1 MKEERE
7 KMKEK
12 IKIKTIVCCLMMTS
26 MLLGLGACNNEDDVM
41 EIFNNKTWKLVR
53 IATEKGK
60 EQFYQGLWSNESK
73 EEIDREL
80 NTFGA
85 EGNYTL
91 NFNCA
96 EVNGEVTGTVN
107 VHAVNSSINDAV
119 LKIDGKEHT
128 ISIKGKVIGT
138 ESDKLAKVF
147 INGIQNVFK
156 YEGDIHN
163 ITLYFKDGN
172 TTKVMGFTAR

>member
-1 MKEERE
+1 
-7 KMKEK
+7 MKEK

-60 EQFYQGLWSNESK
+60 EQF
-73 EEIDREL
+73 
-80 NTFGA
+80 
-85 EGNYTL
+85 YTL

>member
-1 MKEERE
+1 
-7 KMKEK
+7 MKEK

-80 NTFGA
+80 NTFRA

-107 VHAVNSSINDAV
+107 VHAVNSRINDAV
-119 LKIDGKEHT
+119 LKIEKLSVQKA
-128 ISIKGKVIGT
+128 ISWLKYSSTVYRMCSNTKGIYIILLFTSKT
-138 ESDKLAKVF
+138 EIQQKSWDLQPAKY
-147 INGIQNVFK
+147 N
-156 YEGDIHN
+156 
-163 ITLYFKDGN
+163 
-172 TTKVMGFTAR
+172 

>member
-1 MKEERE
+1 
-7 KMKEK
+7 MKEK

-26 MLLGLGACNNEDDVM
+26 MLLGLGACNKEDDVM

>member
-1 MKEERE
+1 MIPIDILNGVMISLKY
-7 KMKEK
+7 
-12 IKIKTIVCCLMMTS
+12 CL
-26 MLLGLGACNNEDDVM
+26 D
-41 EIFNNKTWKLVR
+41 
-53 IATEKGK
+53 IANHHWPRPKVVSGE
-60 EQFYQGLWSNESK
+60 
-73 EEIDREL
+73 
-80 NTFGA
+80 
-85 EGNYTL
+85 
-91 NFNCA
+91 
-96 EVNGEVTGTVN
+96 NG
-107 VHAVNSSINDAV
+107 
-119 LKIDGKEHT
+119 GKEHT

>member
-1 MKEERE
+1 
-7 KMKEK
+7 MKEK

-73 EEIDREL
+73 E
-80 NTFGA
+80 
-85 EGNYTL
+85 GNYTL

-147 INGIQNVFK
+147 INGV
-156 YEGDIHN
+156 
-163 ITLYFKDGN
+163 
-172 TTKVMGFTAR
+172 

>member
-1 MKEERE
+1 
-7 KMKEK
+7 MKEK
-12 IKIKTIVCCLMMTS
+12 IKIKKIVCCLMMTS

-73 EEIDREL
+73 EEIDR
-80 NTFGA
+80 
-85 EGNYTL
+85 
-91 NFNCA
+91 A

>member
-1 MKEERE
+1 
-7 KMKEK
+7 MKEK

-41 EIFNNKTWKLVR
+41 EIFNNKTWKLSR

-60 EQFYQGLWSNESK
+60 EQFYQGLWNNEA
-73 EEIDREL
+73 EEKASREL
-80 NTFGA
+80 LKTD
-85 EGNYTL
+85 GNFTL

-96 EVNGEVTGTVN
+96 EVNGEVTGTVSA
-107 VHAVNSSINDAV
+107 HAVKSSIDDAT

-128 ISIKGKVIGT
+128 INISGKVIGT

-147 INGIQNVFK
+147 INGVLNVFK

-163 ITLYFKDGN
+163 LTLYFKDGN

>member
-1 MKEERE
+1 M
-7 KMKEK
+7 
-12 IKIKTIVCCLMMTS
+12 
-26 MLLGLGACNNEDDVM
+26 
-41 EIFNNKTWKLVR
+41 
-53 IATEKGK
+53 
-60 EQFYQGLWSNESK
+60 
-73 EEIDREL
+73 
-80 NTFGA
+80 
-85 EGNYTL
+85 
-91 NFNCA
+91 
-96 EVNGEVTGTVN
+96 NGEVTGTVN

-147 INGIQNVFK
+147 INGIQNVCK

>member
-1 MKEERE
+1 
-7 KMKEK
+7 MKEK

-85 EGNYTL
+85 KGNYTL

-107 VHAVNSSINDAV
+107 
-119 LKIDGKEHT
+119 
-128 ISIKGKVIGT
+128 GT

>member
-1 MKEERE
+1 M
-7 KMKEK
+7 
-12 IKIKTIVCCLMMTS
+12 
-26 MLLGLGACNNEDDVM
+26 
-41 EIFNNKTWKLVR
+41 
-53 IATEKGK
+53 
-60 EQFYQGLWSNESK
+60 WSNESK

-85 EGNYTL
+85 KGNYTL

>member
-1 MKEERE
+1 
-7 KMKEK
+7 MKEK

-96 EVNGEVTGTVN
+96 EVNGDFNGTVN
-107 VHAVNSSINDAV
+107 VHSVNSSINDAV
-119 LKIDGKEHT
+119 LIIDG
-128 ISIKGKVIGT
+128 
-138 ESDKLAKVF
+138 
-147 INGIQNVFK
+147 
-156 YEGDIHN
+156 
-163 ITLYFKDGN
+163 
-172 TTKVMGFTAR
+172 